1 VVEDDDPLNNKHGRR
16 HGESMSISMYN
27 ADTMQEGMIPT
38 RAHGATMMESHGGS
52 MMGGNSDSCLGD
64 SILDTD
70 GGDASVKF
78 KMMMIGDLSAGK
90 SDMMAKYFGRS
101 PHEIFMSLT
110 EGGIIKEHKSVEYC
124 KKNIK
129 IDCLDTT

>member
-1 VVEDDDPLNNKHGRR
+1 
-16 HGESMSISMYN
+16 MSVSMYT
-27 ADTMQEGMIPT
+27 DTMPEGVIPS
-38 RAHGATMMESHGGS
+38 RVHGATMMEPSRS
-52 MMGGNSDSCLGD
+52 MQSSMIGDSCLGD
-64 SILDTD
+64 SILEMD
-70 GGDASVKF
+70 GDASVKF

-110 EGGIIKEHKSVEYC
+110 EGGIIKEQKSVTC
-124 KKNIK
+124 CNKTVK

>member
-1 VVEDDDPLNNKHGRR
+1 MIVVEDDDPLNNKHGRR
-16 HGESMSISMYN
+16 HGESMSISMHT
-27 ADTMQEGMIPT
+27 DTMQDGSFPS
-38 RAHGATMMESHGGS
+38 RPHGATMMES
-52 MMGGNSDSCLGD
+52 GNSDSLLGD

-101 PHEIFMSLT
+101 PHEIFMCLT

-124 KKNIK
+124 KKTIK

>member
-1 VVEDDDPLNNKHGRR
+1 
-16 HGESMSISMYN
+16 MSVSMYT
-27 ADTMQEGMIPT
+27 DTMPEGVIPS
-38 RAHGATMMESHGGS
+38 RVHGATMMEPSRS
-52 MMGGNSDSCLGD
+52 MQSSMIGDSCLGD
-64 SILDTD
+64 SILEMD
-70 GGDASVKF
+70 GDASVKF

-110 EGGIIKEHKSVEYC
+110 EGGIIKEHKSVTC
-124 KKNIK
+124 CNKTVK